1 MIIGRF
7 GIVGYLNVNPKF
19 DIWAKRDYYQIDFGF
34 TLFGIS
40 ISMSYITWKK
50 EKKLK

>member
-19 DIWAKRDYYQIDFGF
+19 DIWAKRDYYQVDLDSDDGEF
-34 TLFGIS
+34 TGYTLPDYLI
-40 ISMSYITWKK
+40 YK
-50 EKKLK
+50 ED